1 MGSTGA
7 LMAIILLAGFLGGVT
22 IGVIV
27 IVSAASRH
35 EDRNYSLDRDAPNAA
50 CRGARRFNRVWVLG
64 HAVKPAG
71 YQPIP
76 ATEDRN
82 ARREEVRR

>member
-1 MGSTGA
+1 MGSTDA
-7 LMAIILLAGFLGGVT
+7 LMAIILLIGFLGGVM

-64 HAVKPAG
+64 RAVKPAG

-76 ATEDRN
+76 AADGRN
-82 ARREEVRR
+82 SQREEARR